1 MSLQFLLD
9 GYNIITRIRG
19 LSQETLEDQ
28 RKFLVRL
35 VAVNRPQGSVKN
47 TVTIVFDG
55 KCGIIGTSDAAH
67 VKVIF
72 SRGQSADD
80 TIKKIVG
87 QAAHKKNIIV
97 VTDDRDIQYAVRA
110 MGAKIMS
117 AQEFLTKSKTAGQSR
132 LSSPT
137 AVHGREAGK
146 NIPRTVE
153 FKITSEFEK
162 IWLRD
167 KP

>member
-1 MSLQFLLD
+1 M
-9 GYNIITRIRG
+9 
-19 LSQETLEDQ
+19 
-28 RKFLVRL
+28 RL

-55 KCGIIGTSDAAH
+55 KYGIIGTADDTH

-72 SRGQSADD
+72 SRGESADD
-80 TIKKIVG
+80 TIKKIVSG
-87 QAAHKKNIIV
+87 AAHKKNIIV

-117 AQEFLTKSKTAGQSR
+117 VEEFLTKSKAAGQPR
-132 LSSPT
+132 PGAAT
-137 AVHGREAGK
+137 AARGK
-146 NIPRTVE
+146 ETGKHISKTVE

-162 IWLRD
+162 IWLRS
-167 KP
+167 KS